1 MLKLRSPRQKR
12 LPDSPVILV
21 TGASSGIGFAL
32 AKALRRRPST
42 RAVIT
47 ARAASLS
54 KLTDAGFEESH
65 RLLIRPLDVTQE
77 SQRRELVQEIDELWG
92 GVDVLINNAGI
103 AYRSVI
109 EHMSPQEAVHQL
121 STNFLGPME
130 LTRLVLPRMREK
142 RSGRII
148 NISSVSGMMA
158 MPTMG
163 TYTASKFALEGAS
176 ESLWYEVKPW
186 NIFVTL
192 VQPGFIRSAS
202 FRNVYLSNRAQ
213 EAVEND
219 CADYSHVYQRMQ
231 PFIERLMLCSRATPE
246 QIAEVTLATLEQARP
261 PLRIPATLDA
271 KFFYLLRRLLPRK
284 LYHALLYYSLP
295 GIRKWGAEERTEH
308 TAQNPKR

>member
-1 MLKLRSPRQKR
+1 M
-12 LPDSPVILV
+12 VLV
-21 TGASSGIGFAL
+21 TGASSGIGLAL
-32 AKALRRRPST
+32 AKALSQRPDT
-42 RAVIT
+42 RAVIST
-47 ARAASLS
+47 RAASLP
-54 KLTDAGFEESH
+54 KLADAGIAENE

-77 SQRRELVQEIDELWG
+77 DQRSELVREIQSLWG

-103 AYRSVI
+103 AYRSVV

-130 LTRLVLPRMREK
+130 LTRLVLPGMRQK
-142 RSGRII
+142 RAGRII

-186 NIFVTL
+186 NIYVTL

-202 FRNVYLSNRAQ
+202 FRNVYLSIRAQ

-219 CADYSHVYQRMQ
+219 CAAYNHVYQRMG
-231 PFIERLMLCSRATPE
+231 PFIERLMLRSRTTPE
-246 QIAEVTLATLEQARP
+246 QIARLTLATLDQARP

-271 KFFYLLRRLLPRK
+271 KFFFLLRRLLPRK
-284 LYHALLYYSLP
+284 TYHALLYHSLP
-295 GIRKWGAEERTEH
+295 GIKEWGPEEEIEDVTRNEG
-308 TAQNPKR
+308 R

>member
-1 MLKLRSPRQKR
+1 MLKPRSLQQKS
-12 LPDSPVILV
+12 LPDSPVILL
-21 TGASSGIGFAL
+21 TGASSGIGLAL
-32 AKALRRRPST
+32 AKALKRRPST
-42 RAVIT
+42 RAILT
-47 ARAASLS
+47 ARTTSLS
-54 KLTDAGFEESH
+54 RLTDAGFEESDK
-65 RLLIRPLDVTQE
+65 LLIRPLDVTRE
-77 SQRRELVQEIDELWG
+77 DQRSELVQEINERWG

-142 RSGRII
+142 RAGRII

-202 FRNVYLSNRAQ
+202 FRNVYLSQRAR
-213 EAVEND
+213 EAMESD
-219 CADYSHVYQRMQ
+219 CAAYSPVYQRMQ
-231 PFIERLMLCSRATPE
+231 PFIERLMLRSRATPE
-246 QIAEVTLATLEQARP
+246 RIAELTLATLEQARP
-261 PLRIPATLDA
+261 PLRFPATLDA

-284 LYHALLYYSLP
+284 LYHSLLYYSLP
-295 GIRKWGAEERTEH
+295 GIREWGTEEAEEHKPRH
-308 TAQNPKR
+308 QDR